1 MPINS
6 RNKGASFERQ
16 VANIL
21 NEFFERNGIDF
32 RTKRN
37 LVQYQEKDLC
47 DLDIPFHAVECKSY
61 KEGKWLKTSWWDQV
75 CSSSNGKIPALIF
88 KFNRTPIRVAI
99 PLHAIN
105 TEWDPD
111 NQKICVMNIDNWL
124 EILAENWEKYGILEA
139 KKL

>member
-47 DLDIPFHAVECKSY
+47 DLDIPFTRLTVNHIKKANGLSPHGGIKFAV
-61 KEGKWLKTSWWDQV
+61 
-75 CSSSNGKIPALIF
+75 P
-88 KFNRTPIRVAI
+88 
-99 PLHAIN
+99 
-105 TEWDPD
+105 
-111 NQKICVMNIDNWL
+111 VMGR
-124 EILAENWEKYGILEA
+124 YPP
-139 KKL
+139 

>member
-21 NEFFERNGIDF
+21 NEFFERQGIDF

-61 KEGKWLKTSWWDQV
+61 KEGKWISPP
-75 CSSSNGKIPALIF
+75 GG
-88 KFNRTPIRVAI
+88 IRFAV
-99 PLHAIN
+99 P
-105 TEWDPD
+105 
-111 NQKICVMNIDNWL
+111 VM
-124 EILAENWEKYGILEA
+124 ERFQP
-139 KKL
+139 

>member
-21 NEFFERNGIDF
+21 NDFFERQGIDY

-47 DLDIPFHAVECKSY
+47 DLNIPFHAVECKS
-61 KEGKWLKTSWWDQV
+61 L
-75 CSSSNGKIPALIF
+75 SSTA
-88 KFNRTPIRVAI
+88 
-99 PLHAIN
+99 PLS
-105 TEWDPD
+105 EWPYPCM
-111 NQKICVMNIDNWL
+111 Q
-124 EILAENWEKYGILEA
+124 
-139 KKL
+139 